1 MSIFTIYRPL
11 AHSQLH
17 CDRCSY
23 RPSLFVKK
31 NNKKSH
37 DRSMRRV
44 APHGRKMPNTRQ
56 AVVHSMIGHAYAQ
69 KSAQKEQVE
78 ARQVVREALKGQG

>member
-11 AHSQLH
+11 AHYQLH
-17 CDRCSY
+17 FDRCSY

-31 NNKKSH
+31 NNKNPH
-37 DRSMRRV
+37 DRSMSRV
-44 APHGRKMPNTRQ
+44 APHGRKTPNTRNFL
-56 AVVHSMIGHAYAQ
+56 VRTIIGHAYAQ

-78 ARQVVREALKGQG
+78 ARQVVREAFKGQG